1 VILFPAIDLR
11 EGRCV
16 RLSQG
21 DFGRET
27 SYDDDPLAVAR
38 SFAAA
43 GAQWLHVV
51 DLDAARG
58 EGDNRDVIEALA
70 AVIPIPLQVGGGVRD
85 ASLLERGV
93 ARVVVGSMAV
103 EDPAAVRRL
112 AASYPGRVAVGLDH
126 RGGEIRVRGWL
137 SGSSLGVEAAL
148 AAVDCPELGA
158 VVVTEIGRD
167 GMMTGPD
174 LGGLSSVLALT
185 ATPVIASGGVSGVVD
200 LRALAAVAVPAPG
213 GGDAGPPAGPGTR
226 RLAGVIVGRAL
237 YEGRLDLAAGLDV
250 LAASPR

>member
-1 VILFPAIDLR
+1 MILFPAIDLR

-38 SFAAA
+38 SFTAA

-58 EGDNRDVIEALA
+58 EGDNRDVIESLA
-70 AVIPIPLQVGGGVRD
+70 AVTPVPIQVGGGVRD

-93 ARVVVGSMAV
+93 ARIVVGSMAV

-112 AASYPGRVAVGLDH
+112 AASHPGRVAVGLDH
-126 RGGEIRVRGWL
+126 RGGEVRVRGWL
-137 SGSSLGVEAAL
+137 SATSATVNTAL

-174 LGGLSSVLALT
+174 LDGLSSVLAMT
-185 ATPVIASGGVSGVVD
+185 ATPVIASGGVSGLVD
-200 LRALAAVAVPAPG
+200 LRALAALAVPTPAG
-213 GGDAGPPAGPGTR
+213 AGAGPATR

-237 YEGRLDLAAGLDV
+237 YEGRLELAAGLDV
-250 LAASPR
+250 LAAAPR